1 MIRAKKVSP
10 VASLL
15 GAVVAAGAFMLGA
28 SLANGDYS
36 TMFESPELFGVVVS
50 LVSVLAAV
58 AFMMLS
64 FHIAQRR
71 DWLVLLVYLRLAGG
85 LAIASWVVLI
95 SVLFR
100 CDRLNVGVATCPPES
115 GMPSTSLVLRQLTTR
130 PGVASKISDPGNIL
144 TSMTR

>member
-10 VASLL
+10 VVSLL

-85 LAIASWVVLI
+85 LAIASWVVLV

-100 CDRLNVGVATCPPES
+100 CDRLNGGVATCPPES
-115 GMPSTSLVLRQLTTR
+115 GINSTSLVLRQLTTR

-144 TSMTR
+144 TSISR